1 MRMKVL
7 VVDNE
12 PEALELSRTVLGDEQ
27 GFEVETASSTADA
40 LEKLVFTKFDAVITE
55 WKTSAIDAL
64 AILNGLRSRIAHVIF
79 VVLTSRSSESSA
91 ISALNNGTNLYLRKG
106 ADLKAQYIQIA
117 EAIRDITRSSE
128 DANRRL
134 IDDAQRVGEETYR
147 TFFETTGTAT
157 VIVNEDSTIYL
168 ANQEFEKMS
177 GYRKDEVEGKMKWT
191 DLISPEDLDRVY
203 GYHVAR
209 MTDPAAAPRTY
220 EFRARDKEGNPKFAL
235 ATVAVIPGGKRTL
248 VSIVDLTERRRYEE
262 ALQLVN
268 EKLNIL
274 GSITRHD
281 ILNELS
287 VLYAYLQMSQESVE
301 SPAVGGFL
309 AKARIASETIRKHLE
324 FARDYQSM
332 GTRRPEWIPLRQAY
346 SSASSP
352 FETKDVTLSAQLH
365 GVEVFADPML
375 EKVFYNL
382 IDNAIRH
389 GEKVARVKFRYEERP
404 DGMAIICE
412 DDGIGVSAEEKTL
425 IFERGHGKHTGYG
438 LYLSR
443 EILGITGLTIREV
456 GQHGVGAVFEINV
469 PRGKFRFSPKEIRR
483 PLAKKKVTRPAVPR
497 TGSAEVQS

>member
-1 MRMKVL
+1 MTMKVL

-12 PEALELSRTVLGDEQ
+12 PEALGFSKKVLGEEQ
-27 GFEVETASSTADA
+27 GFEVETSSSTADA
-40 LEKLVFTKFDAVITE
+40 LEKLALTRFDAVVTE
-55 WKTSAIDAL
+55 WKTPTIDGL
-64 AILNGLRSRIAHVIF
+64 AILSWLRSKIAPVVS
-79 VVLTSRSSESSA
+79 VVLTSRSSEDSA
-91 ISALNNGTNLYLRKG
+91 ICALNNGSNLYLRKG
-106 ADLKAQYIQIA
+106 ADIRAQYNQIA
-117 EAIRDITRSSE
+117 EAIRENTRSRE
-128 DANRRL
+128 DANRHL
-134 IDDAQRVGEETYR
+134 IDDALRAGEETYK

-157 VIVNEDSTIYL
+157 VIINEDSTIYL

-191 DLISPEDLDRVY
+191 DLVSPEDLDRVY

-209 MTDPAAAPRTY
+209 MADPAAAPRTY

-235 ATVAVIPGGKRTL
+235 ATVAVIPGSKRTL

-301 SPAVGGFL
+301 NPAIEGFL
-309 AKARIASETIRKHLE
+309 AKARIAAETIRKHLE

-332 GTRRPEWIPLRQAY
+332 GTRRPEWIPLQQAY

-352 FETKDVTLSAQLH
+352 FETKDVALSAQLH
-365 GVEVFADPML
+365 GVEIFADPML

-389 GEKVARVKFRYEERP
+389 GEKVTRIRFKYDERP
-404 DGMAIICE
+404 DGMAITCE
-412 DDGIGVSAEEKTL
+412 DDGIGVSTEEKIL

-443 EILGITGLTIREV
+443 EILGITGLTIKEV
-456 GQHGVGAVFEINV
+456 GQHGNGAIFEIDV
-469 PRGKFRFSPKEIRR
+469 PRGKFRFSPKDIRR
-483 PLAKKKVTRPAVPR
+483 PPTKKKAQR
-497 TGSAEVQS
+497 TASAKAGSTESPS

>member
-1 MRMKVL
+1 MTMKVL

-12 PEALELSRTVLGDEQ
+12 PEALGFSKTVLGEEQ
-27 GFEVETASSTADA
+27 GFEIETSSSTADA
-40 LEKLVFTKFDAVITE
+40 LEKLALSKFDAVVTE
-55 WKTSAIDAL
+55 WRTPTIDGL
-64 AILNGLRSRIAHVIF
+64 AILNGLRSRMTPVVS
-79 VVLTSRSSESSA
+79 VVLTSRSSEDSA
-91 ISALNNGTNLYLRKG
+91 ICALNNGANLYLRKG
-106 ADLKAQYIQIA
+106 ADIRAQYIQIA
-117 EAIRDITRSSE
+117 EAIRDKTRSRE
-128 DANRRL
+128 DANQRL
-134 IDDAQRVGEETYR
+134 IDDAQRAGEETYR

-157 VIVNEDSTIYL
+157 VIINEDSTIYL

-209 MTDPAAAPRTY
+209 MADPAAAPRTY
-220 EFRARDKEGNPKFAL
+220 EFRARDREGNPKFAL

-301 SPAVGGFL
+301 NPTIEGFL
-309 AKARIASETIRKHLE
+309 AKARIAAETIRKHLE

-332 GTRRPEWIPLRQAY
+332 GTRRPEWIPLQQAY

-352 FETKDVTLSAQLH
+352 FETKDVALSAQLH

-389 GEKVARVKFRYEERP
+389 GEKVTRIRFRYDERP
-404 DGMAIICE
+404 DGMAITCE
-412 DDGIGVSAEEKTL
+412 DDGIGVTAEEKSL

-456 GQHGVGAVFEINV
+456 GQNGTGAIFEINV
-469 PRGKFRFSPKEIRR
+469 PRGKFRFSPKDMKR
-483 PLAKKKVTRPAVPR
+483 PLAKKKAQRTAASK
-497 TGSAEVQS
+497 TGSTESPS